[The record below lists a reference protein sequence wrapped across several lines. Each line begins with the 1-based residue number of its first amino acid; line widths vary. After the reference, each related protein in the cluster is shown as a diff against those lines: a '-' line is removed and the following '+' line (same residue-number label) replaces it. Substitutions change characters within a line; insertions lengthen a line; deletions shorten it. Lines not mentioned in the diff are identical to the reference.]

1 MSHCLLSKETNSYH
15 ETSDLHKNLL
25 QHRNNPNDNV
35 SLRLLKLCSYTK
47 YQGVGPTEYSIFTIL
62 SRLYRAEVPCGVER
76 YYTEYLLRLFLVVLG
91 IGVLLGLV
99 RPFRFDF
106 KLPQFS
112 FLVYSILLT
121 SVVQATSPYMR
132 A

>member
-15 ETSDLHKNLL
+15 KTSNFHKNLL
-25 QHRNNPNDNV
+25 QHRNNPNGNV
-35 SLRLLKLCSYTK
+35 SLRLLKLCSSTK
-47 YQGVGPTEYSIFTIL
+47 YQGVGYTEYNIFAIL
-62 SRLYRAEVPCGVER
+62 CRLYRVEVPCGVKR
-76 YYTEYLLRLFLVVLG
+76 YYTEYLLRTFLVVLG
-91 IGVLLGLV
+91 IGNPLGLV

-121 SVVQATSPYMR
+121 RVVQATSPYMR

>member
-1 MSHCLLSKETNSYH
+1 MSHCLLSKETNSYQK
-15 ETSDLHKNLL
+15 TSDLHKNSL

-47 YQGVGPTEYSIFTIL
+47 YQGVGYIEYSIFAIL
-62 SRLYRAEVPCGVER
+62 SRLYRVEVPCGMKH
-76 YYTEYLLRLFLVVLG
+76 YYTGYLLRIFLVVLG
-91 IGVLLGLV
+91 IGILLGLV
-99 RPFRFDF
+99 RLFRFDF

-112 FLVYSILLT
+112 FLVYSILLKR
-121 SVVQATSPYMR
+121 VVWATSPYMR